1 MSKLHFDILAEE
13 QKKTFDSLKTFS
25 GHGVLGGGTAL
36 ALQLFHRKSYDFDIF
51 YNSPISKSF
60 LLKVKNH
67 FNKLQILIDTAD
79 ELSIVSP
86 LGVKVSF
93 IHYPFHP
100 LYRIIPTQS
109 LGLQGWKDIA
119 LDKAYAIGRRG
130 EWRDYIDLYFC
141 IKAGFSLK
149 GIMNGCKKKFGVLFS
164 EKLFLSQLCYFGGI
178 KDFSINFVN
187 REVTSSEL
195 QNSFEREVK
204 SLGLNRLT
212 S

>member
-1 MSKLHFDILAEE
+1 MSKLHFEILTEE
-13 QKKTFDSLKTFS
+13 QKKTFKSLKAFS
-25 GHGVLGGGTAL
+25 GHGVLAGGTAL
-36 ALQLFHRKSYDFDIF
+36 ALQFFHRKSYDFDIF
-51 YNSPISKSF
+51 YKSPISKSF

-109 LGLQGWKDIA
+109 LGLQSWKDIA

-141 IKAGFSLK
+141 LKAGRSFK

-164 EKLFLSQLCYFGGI
+164 EKLFLSQLCYFGDI
-178 KDFSINFVN
+178 RDFSIDFVN

-195 QNSFEREVK
+195 QNFFKREVK
-204 SLGLNRLT
+204 SLGLNPLI